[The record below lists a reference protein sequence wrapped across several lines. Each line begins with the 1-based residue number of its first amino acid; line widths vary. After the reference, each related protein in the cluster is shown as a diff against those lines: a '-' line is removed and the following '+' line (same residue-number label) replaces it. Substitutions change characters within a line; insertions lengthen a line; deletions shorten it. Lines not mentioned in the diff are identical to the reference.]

1 MEQHPYLIVKELG
14 VGRELFERDI
24 ADCLVHQRSICAP
37 PFSGSYSS
45 GWRKYQGSSS
55 IIFFSNFHGS
65 FSKMVE
71 LTSMRYGSKAFVSPA
86 SITNPRSSDNLR
98 LIASGNLEIGP
109 KQWLFTSLISR
120 ACVLM

>member
-1 MEQHPYLIVKELG
+1 MEQHPYLIVKELWF
-14 VGRELFERDI
+14 RKDSFESDI

-55 IIFFSNFHGS
+55 IIFFSNFHCS
-65 FSKMVE
+65 FFKMAE
-71 LTSMRYGSKAFVSPA
+71 LTSLRYGSTAFLSPA

-109 KQWLFTSLISR
+109 KQGFFSSLI
-120 ACVLM
+120 

>member
-1 MEQHPYLIVKELG
+1 MEQHPYLIVKELWF
-14 VGRELFERDI
+14 RKDSFESDI

-71 LTSMRYGSKAFVSPA
+71 LTSMRYGSKLSSA
-86 SITNPRSSDNLR
+86 PRR
-98 LIASGNLEIGP
+98 LITQSHPANLP
-109 KQWLFTSLISR
+109 L
-120 ACVLM
+120 

>member
-1 MEQHPYLIVKELG
+1 MEQHPYLIVKELWF
-14 VGRELFERDI
+14 RKDSFESDI

-109 KQWLFTSLISR
+109 QKWCSPSWISSPG
-120 ACVLM
+120 

>member
-1 MEQHPYLIVKELG
+1 MEQHPYLIVKELWF
-14 VGRELFERDI
+14 RKDSFESDI

-71 LTSMRYGSKAFVSPA
+71 LTSIRYGSTPFLTPPP
-86 SITNPRSSDNLR
+86 IPNPPPPSNLP
-98 LIASGNLEIGP
+98 LIASPNLEIAP
-109 KQWLFTSLISR
+109 P
-120 ACVLM
+120 

>member
-1 MEQHPYLIVKELG
+1 MEQHPYLIVKELWF
-14 VGRELFERDI
+14 RKDSFESDI

-71 LTSMRYGSKAFVSPA
+71 LTSIRYGSKPFVTPA
-86 SITNPRSSDNLR
+86 SITNPRSSNNLP

-109 KQWLFTSLISR
+109 KTSFFTSFIHH
-120 ACVLM
+120 